1 MAKRFSRPKLM
12 KKYLG
17 DIKFESD
24 FDAYY
29 LFCMY
34 GIALNEKR
42 ALSSGMQMIGE
53 FPQPFMDSREV
64 VSISVLVASMISEG
78 LSTKDS
84 KALKAYFDQV
94 LTKEAGT
101 NPLSD
106 EGVNKMDAFAN
117 KGFIEFKKKYPDCPR
132 SSSSFLLE
140 IYTQIQ
146 SAFRKTKIYPKKA

>member
-1 MAKRFSRPKLM
+1 MAKRFSRPAAM

-17 DIKFESD
+17 DLKFESD

-42 ALSSGMQMIGE
+42 ALSKGTQMIGE
-53 FPQPFMDSREV
+53 FPQPYMNSREV
-64 VSISVLVASMISEG
+64 ISVSVLVASMISEG
-78 LSTKDS
+78 LSTEDS
-84 KALKAYFDQV
+84 KALKAYFNQV
-94 LTKEAGT
+94 LTKDDSS

-106 EGVNKMDAFAN
+106 EGVGKMDAFAN
-117 KGFIEFKKKYPDCPR
+117 KGFIEFKKVHPDCPR
-132 SSSSFLLE
+132 EESSFLIE